1 MQLRGLT
8 VRLYPTSEQ
17 EVLMN
22 KTFGCCRQI
31 YNLHLNER
39 NEYWKQY
46 SQVPKEE
53 RPVLKPTSEKEWKEK
68 FEYMKEVSSTALQQ
82 SRKDCDKAFDNW
94 FKSSKGMIGGKFK
107 HPKFKT
113 KKSNIFSYREVMIT
127 ENCFDFDHRTL
138 NIPKLKK
145 VKFKLRSLPKNFIIK
160 SVKNITVKKT
170 PSGKYFASLC
180 CEVEYTESRYRH
192 ENQMSAIGLDW
203 SPKMLFVTDLG
214 KTGCDYGYVAFKQK
228 SAKKLHKLQKQMMK
242 KQKDGKNRNKARIKV
257 ARLEEHIANQRK
269 DFQEKLALELLKT
282 YEIIGLED
290 LDLKGIAKFLR
301 NSKNIND
308 SAWGNFVSILEKK
321 APMFNSIVIK
331 AERWFASSKFCSEC
345 GHKYKNLKLSD
356 REWTCPECGSH
367 HVRDIN
373 AAINLKN
380 NALSTLGSRG
390 FQACGDSCQCSDMTD
405 QTTSMKQE
413 QQIVK
418 SVKNGNHL
426 Q

>member
-39 NEYWKQY
+39 NEYWKKYQ
-46 SQVPKEE
+46 QVPKEE
-53 RPVLKPTSEKEWKEK
+53 RPVLKPTTEKEWKEQ
-68 FEYMKEVSSTALQQ
+68 FQYMKEVSSTALQQ

-107 HPKFKT
+107 HPRFKT
-113 KKSNIFSYREVMIT
+113 KKSNSFSYREVMIS

-160 SVKNITVKKT
+160 SVRNITVKKT
-170 PSGKYFASLC
+170 LSGKYFASLC
-180 CEVEYTESRYRH
+180 CEVEYHESTYRH
-192 ENQMSAIGLDW
+192 ENQMSAVGLDW
-203 SPKMLFVTDLG
+203 SPKMLFVTDSG
-214 KTGCDYGYVAFKQK
+214 KTGCDYGYIAFKQR
-228 SAKKLHKLQKQMMK
+228 SAKKLHKLQKRMMK
-242 KQKDGKNRNKARIKV
+242 KQKDSKNRNKARIKV

-282 YEIIGLED
+282 YEVISLED

-301 NSKNIND
+301 NAKNIND
-308 SAWGNFVSILEKK
+308 SAWGNFVFILEKK
-321 APMFNSIVIK
+321 APQFNSVVIK
-331 AERWFASSKFCSEC
+331 ADKWFASSKICSKC
-345 GHKYKNLKLSD
+345 GHKYESLKLSD

-367 HVRDIN
+367 HVRDVN

-390 FQACGDSCQCSDMTD
+390 FQACGDSCHCSDLTD
-405 QTTSMKQE
+405 QTTSTKQE
-413 QQIVK
+413 LSDVNLI
-418 SVKNGNHL
+418 KNGNHL

>member
-1 MQLRGLT
+1 
-8 VRLYPTSEQ
+8 
-17 EVLMN
+17 
-22 KTFGCCRQI
+22 
-31 YNLHLNER
+31 
-39 NEYWKQY
+39 
-46 SQVPKEE
+46 
-53 RPVLKPTSEKEWKEK
+53 
-68 FEYMKEVSSTALQQ
+68 
-82 SRKDCDKAFDNW
+82 
-94 FKSSKGMIGGKFK
+94 MI
-107 HPKFKT
+107 
-113 KKSNIFSYREVMIT
+113 S

-160 SVKNITVKKT
+160 SVKNIIVKKT

-180 CEVEYTESRYRH
+180 CEVEYKESTYRH

-203 SPKMLFVTDLG
+203 SPKMLFVTDSG

-242 KQKDGKNRNKARIKV
+242 KQQDSKNRNKARIKV

-269 DFQEKLALELLKT
+269 DYQEKLTLELLKS

-301 NSKNIND
+301 NAKNIND

-321 APMFNSIVIK
+321 APLFNSVVIK
-331 AERWFASSKFCSEC
+331 ADRWFASSKICSKC
-345 GHKYKNLKLSD
+345 GHKYENLKLSD
-356 REWTCPECGSH
+356 REWTCPDCRSH

-390 FQACGDSCQCSDMTD
+390 FQACGDSCQCLNSS
-405 QTTSMKQE
+405 QTTSTKQE
-413 QQIVK
+413 RQTAK
-418 SVKNGNHL
+418 YVKNGNHL

>member
-46 SQVPKEE
+46 QQVPKEE
-53 RPVLKPTSEKEWKEK
+53 RPKLVPTTEKQWKEK

-82 SRKDCDKAFDNW
+82 SRKDCDTAFDNW

-113 KKSNIFSYREVMIT
+113 KKSNDFSYREIMIS

-145 VKFKLRSLPKNFIIK
+145 VKFKLRKLPKNFIIK

-180 CEVEYTESRYRH
+180 CEVEYKESTYRH
-192 ENQMSAIGLDW
+192 ERQMSAIGLDW
-203 SPKMLFVTDLG
+203 SPKTMFVTDDG

-228 SAKKLHKLQKQMMK
+228 AAKKLHKLQKQMMK
-242 KQKDGKNRNKARIKV
+242 KQKDSKNRNKARLKV

-269 DFQEKLALELLKT
+269 DFQEKLALELVKN
-282 YEIIGLED
+282 YEVIGIED

-301 NSKNIND
+301 NAKNIND
-308 SAWGNFVSILEKK
+308 SAWNSFVLKLERKSSR
-321 APMFNSIVIK
+321 FNAVVIK
-331 AERWFASSKFCSEC
+331 ADKWFASSKICSEC
-345 GHKYKNLKLSD
+345 GHKHESLKLSE
-356 REWTCPECGSH
+356 REWTCSECGLH
-367 HVRDIN
+367 HARDVN

-390 FQACGDSCQCSDMTD
+390 FQACGDSCHCSEESD

-413 QQIVK
+413 RQIVK

>member
-1 MQLRGLT
+1 MHLAGLT
-8 VRLYPTSEQ
+8 VRLYPTEQQ

-46 SQVPKEE
+46 SEVPKED
-53 RPVLKPTSEKEWKEK
+53 RPILKPTTEKQWKEK
-68 FEYMKEVSSTALQQ
+68 FEYMKEVSSSALQQ
-82 SRKDCDKAFDNW
+82 SRIDCDKAFDNW
-94 FKSSKGMIGGKFK
+94 FKSSKGMIGGQFK

-113 KKSNIFSYREVMIT
+113 KKSNRFSYREIMIS
-127 ENCFDFDHRTL
+127 ENCFDFEHRTL

-160 SVKNITVKKT
+160 SIKNITVKKT

-180 CEVEYTESRYRH
+180 CEVEYRESKYRH

-203 SPKMLFVTDLG
+203 SPKTMFVSSDG
-214 KTGCDYGYVAFKQK
+214 KTGCDYNYVAFKQK
-228 SAKKLHKLQKQMMK
+228 SAKKLHLLQKQMMK
-242 KQKDGKNRNKARIKV
+242 KQKDSKNRDKARIKV

-269 DFQEKLALELLKT
+269 DFQEKLALELVKQ
-282 YEIIGLED
+282 YQVIGLED
-290 LDLKGIAKFLR
+290 LDLKSISKFLR
-301 NSKNIND
+301 NAKNIND
-308 SAWGNFVSILEKK
+308 TGWRSFVSTLERK
-321 APMFNSIVIK
+321 APRFNSVIIK
-331 AERWFASSKFCSEC
+331 ADKWFASSKTCSHC
-345 GHKYKNLKLSD
+345 GHINHNLKLSD
-356 REWTCPECGSH
+356 RIWTCSECGVNH
-367 HVRDIN
+367 NRDVN

-390 FQACGDSCQCSDMTD
+390 IQACGESRQCLISS

-413 QQIVK
+413 CFGVNQNQ
-418 SVKNGNHL
+418 NGNHL
-426 Q
+426 

>member
-1 MQLRGLT
+1 
-8 VRLYPTSEQ
+8 
-17 EVLMN
+17 MN

-46 SQVPKEE
+46 SEVPKEE
-53 RPVLKPTSEKEWKEK
+53 RPVLTPTTEKQWKEK

-82 SRKDCDKAFDNW
+82 SRKDCDQAFDNW

-107 HPKFKT
+107 HPRFKS
-113 KKSNIFSYREVMIT
+113 KKSNNFSYREVMIS

-192 ENQMSAIGLDW
+192 ESQMSAIGLDW
-203 SPKMLFVTDLG
+203 SPKTMFVTDDG
-214 KTGCDYGYVAFKQK
+214 KTGCDYNYVAFKQK
-228 SAKKLHKLQKQMMK
+228 SAKKLHMLQKRMMK

-269 DFQEKLALELLKT
+269 DFQEKLALELVKQHQV
-282 YEIIGLED
+282 IGLED
-290 LDLKGIAKFLR
+290 LDLNGISKFLR
-301 NSKNIND
+301 NAKNIND
-308 SAWGNFVSILEKK
+308 TGWRNFVSTLEKK
-321 APMFNSIVIK
+321 APRFNSVVIK
-331 AERWFASSKFCSEC
+331 ADKWFASSKICSKC
-345 GHKYKNLKLSD
+345 GHVKRDLKLSD
-356 REWTCPECGSH
+356 RSWTCPECRTSH
-367 HVRDIN
+367 IRDVN

-380 NALSTLGSRG
+380 NALSTLGSG
-390 FQACGDSCQCSDMTD
+390 GIQACGDSRQCLNIS
-405 QTTSMKQE
+405 QTTSTKQE
-413 QQIVK
+413 RLAVRP
-418 SVKNGNHL
+418 SKNGNHL

>member
-1 MQLRGLT
+1 MTLRGLT
-8 VRLYPTSEQ
+8 VRLYPTAQQ

-39 NEYWKQY
+39 NEYWKKY
-46 SQVPKEE
+46 SEVPKEE
-53 RPVLKPTSEKEWKEK
+53 RPVLKPTTEKQWKEK
-68 FEYMKEVSSTALQQ
+68 FEYMKEVSSAALQQ
-82 SRKDCDKAFDNW
+82 SRKDCDQAFDNW

-107 HPKFKT
+107 HPRFKS
-113 KKSNIFSYREVMIT
+113 KKSNRFSYREVMIS

-180 CEVEYTESRYRH
+180 CEGEYIESRYRH

-203 SPKMLFVTDLG
+203 SPKTMFVADNG
-214 KTGCDYGYVAFKQK
+214 KTGCGYHYVAFKQK
-228 SAKKLHKLQKQMMK
+228 SAKKLHMLQKQMMK
-242 KQKDGKNRNKARIKV
+242 KQKCSKNRDKARIKV
-257 ARLEEHIANQRK
+257 ARLEEHIANRRK
-269 DFQEKLALELLKT
+269 DFQEKLALELVKR
-282 YEIIGLED
+282 YQVIGLED

-301 NSKNIND
+301 NAKNIND
-308 SAWGNFVSILEKK
+308 TGWRNFVSMLEKK
-321 APMFNSIVIK
+321 APRFNSVIIK
-331 AERWFASSKFCSEC
+331 ADRWFASSKTCSKC
-345 GHKYKNLKLSD
+345 GHVNHNLKLSD
-356 REWTCPECGSH
+356 RSWTCPTCGSN
-367 HVRDIN
+367 HVRDVN
-373 AAINLKN
+373 AAVNLKK

-390 FQACGDSCQCSDMTD
+390 IEACGDSRQCLDSS

-413 QQIVK
+413 CLAARPNQ
-418 SVKNGNHL
+418 NGNHL

>member
-1 MQLRGLT
+1 
-8 VRLYPTSEQ
+8 
-17 EVLMN
+17 MN

-39 NEYWKQY
+39 NEYWKKY
-46 SQVPKEE
+46 SEVTKEK
-53 RPVLKPTSEKEWKEK
+53 RPALKPTTEKQWKEK

-82 SRKDCDKAFDNW
+82 SRKDCDQAFDNW

-107 HPKFKT
+107 HPRFKS
-113 KKSNIFSYREVMIT
+113 KKSNDFSYREVMIS

-180 CEVEYTESRYRH
+180 CEVEYSESIYRH

-203 SPKMLFVTDLG
+203 SPKMLFVADDR
-214 KTGCDYGYVAFKQK
+214 KTGCDYNYVAFKQK
-228 SAKKLHKLQKQMMK
+228 SSKKLHMLQKKMMK
-242 KQKDGKNRNKARIKV
+242 KQKGSKNRDKARVKV
-257 ARLEEHIANQRK
+257 ARLEERIANQRK
-269 DFQEKLALELLKT
+269 DFQEKLALQLVKQ
-282 YEIIGLED
+282 YQVIGIED

-301 NSKNIND
+301 NAKNIND
-308 SAWGNFVSILEKK
+308 TGWNSFVQKLERK
-321 APMFNSIVIK
+321 AALFNSVVIK
-331 AERWFASSKFCSEC
+331 ADRWFASSKTCSEC
-345 GHKYKNLKLSD
+345 GYVKHNLKLSD
-356 REWTCPECGSH
+356 RNWTCPECGTN

-373 AAINLKN
+373 AAVNLKN

-390 FQACGDSCQCSDMTD
+390 IQACRESCQCLHIS

-413 QQIVK
+413 CLGAIPDE
-418 SVKNGNHL
+418 NGNHL